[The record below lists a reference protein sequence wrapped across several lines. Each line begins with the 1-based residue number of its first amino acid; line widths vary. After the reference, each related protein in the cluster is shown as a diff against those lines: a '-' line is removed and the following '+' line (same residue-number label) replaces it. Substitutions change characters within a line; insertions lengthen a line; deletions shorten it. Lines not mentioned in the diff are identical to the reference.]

1 MILWRSVVQNGV
13 NELCMSPGKK
23 NYSHVNYPYEY
34 SIKKVTTAKVTGQFI
49 YNDKTYSIWYEK
61 PLSDFDKTWNTLKK
75 RFIYISILTSFIMTI
90 LLWLV
95 LQRLFK
101 PIRIRMI

>member
-1 MILWRSVVQNGV
+1 M
-13 NELCMSPGKK
+13 
-23 NYSHVNYPYEY
+23 
-34 SIKKVTTAKVTGQFI
+34 TGQFI

>member
-1 MILWRSVVQNGV
+1 M
-13 NELCMSPGKK
+13 
-23 NYSHVNYPYEY
+23 
-34 SIKKVTTAKVTGQFI
+34 TGQFI

-61 PLSDFDKTWNTLKK
+61 PLSDFDKTWNTFKK

-95 LQRLFK
+95 LLRLFK